1 MATRASEVT
10 SAHVWQDSP
19 FGAGRS
25 FPVEAWRRYRGALGF
40 GLAAMLVVGG
50 WLSRDFRLL
59 NAEAGLG
66 YFLGYVSVG
75 CMLLLLLYPLRKR
88 IRKFRFLG
96 PLPRW
101 FRNHMIFGL
110 SAPIAALYHCNFSL
124 GSLNSRIALF
134 SALAVAGSGLIGRFI
149 YSKVHH
155 GLYGRKATL
164 KELFEHIKVPA
175 RGAVKFGSLI
185 PELSARLTQY
195 DRDVLA
201 PPQNLWRCFLL
212 PFVMRFRTY
221 LQYRRLD
228 RFVRASLAIQAQQ
241 SVEIAR
247 HRSQFEKLFRN
258 HIANHLAQVRRVAEF
273 TAYDRLLALWHKVHL
288 PFFLLLL
295 VSVVVHV
302 AVVHLY

>member
-1 MATRASEVT
+1 MATRASEVS
-10 SAHVWQDSP
+10 SANVWQNSP
-19 FGAGRS
+19 FGGGADFWRG
-25 FPVEAWRRYRGALGF
+25 AWRRHRGLFGF
-40 GLAAMLVVGG
+40 GLAAALVITG
-50 WLSRDFRLL
+50 WLIRDLRLL
-59 NAEAGLG
+59 NAEEGLG
-66 YFLGYVSVG
+66 YVLGIVSVS

-88 IRKFRFLG
+88 IRTLKFLG

-101 FRNHMIFGL
+101 FRNHMIFGV

-149 YSKVHH
+149 YSKIHH

-164 KELFEHIKVPA
+164 KELLERIKVPA
-175 RGAVKFGSLI
+175 PGAVKFGSLI

-195 DRDVLA
+195 DRRVLA
-201 PPQNLWRCFLL
+201 PPENLFQCFLL
-212 PFVMRFRTY
+212 PIVMRVRTA
-221 LQYRRLD
+221 LQKRRLN
-228 RFVRASLAIQAQQ
+228 RLVRASLAMQAKH
-241 SVEIAR
+241 SPEIAR
-247 HRSQFEKLFRN
+247 HRAQFEKLFRD
-258 HIANHLAQVRRVAEF
+258 HIAQHLAQVRRVAEF
-273 TAYDRLLALWHKVHL
+273 TAYDRLFALWHKVHL